1 MWAGVIAGIV
11 AAGICF
17 KTATN
22 PFSAQILKPGEQPVR
37 VYAGSL
43 LGYGAI
49 PQLRMT
55 AVAVA
60 EWLGNRQPEV
70 TRAANRG
77 ESITASNNLK
87 LVEK

>member
-1 MWAGVIAGIV
+1 MWAGLIAGIV

-43 LGYGAI
+43 LNYGAI
-49 PQLRMT
+49 QQLRMT
-55 AVAVA
+55 AVAVS
-60 EWLGNRQPEV
+60 EWLGIRQPAV
-70 TRAANRG
+70 TRAAARG

-87 LVEK
+87 LLEK